1 MAVERA
7 FLLQQLNYLAVG
19 QPQLALQTHHI
30 PLSGADAALA
40 VCHLGVIGGVGS
52 PVPASVL
59 DGSFVEVEGVGF
71 EIVL

>member
-19 QPQLALQTHHI
+19 QPQLTLQTHHI
-30 PLSGADAALA
+30 PLADAALA
-40 VCHLGVIGGVGS
+40 VCLLGVIGGIGS